1 MRSAQAW
8 IIPTIAMLVLSGCGA
23 DRDIRLR
30 SFANNAGGPE
40 EFAVLPGKPL
50 QAPPSYSA
58 LPRPTPGG
66 SNLTDQN
73 PMGDAVAALGGNPA
87 ALQPGAGIPAGDA
100 ALLRHA
106 GRNGIDGAIRA
117 TLAAE
122 DEDFRRRKS
131 RFTRIRLAPVDRYVE
146 VYRPQ
151 TLDPHAEAERFRRVA
166 IPTPTAPPEN

>member
-8 IIPTIAMLVLSGCGA
+8 IIPMITVLALAGCGS

-30 SFANNAGGPE
+30 SFVNNSGGPE
-40 EFAVLPGKPL
+40 EFAVLPAKPL
-50 QAPPSYSA
+50 QAPPSSAA

-73 PMGDAVAALGGNPA
+73 PIGDAVAALGGNPA

-100 ALLRHA
+100 ALVRHA
-106 GRNGIDGAIRA
+106 SRNGTDGTIRA

-131 RFTRIRLAPVDRYVE
+131 RFTRIRIAPVDRYVE

-151 TLDPHAEAERFRRVA
+151 TLDPDAEAERFRRVA
-166 IPTPTAPPEN
+166 IPTPTAPPED